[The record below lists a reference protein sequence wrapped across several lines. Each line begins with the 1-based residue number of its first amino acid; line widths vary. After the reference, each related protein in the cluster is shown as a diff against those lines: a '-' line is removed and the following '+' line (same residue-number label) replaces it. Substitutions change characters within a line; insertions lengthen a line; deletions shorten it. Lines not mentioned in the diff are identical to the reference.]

1 MTQPKPST
9 DTRDAQEFVSA
20 VANEIEER
28 GYPTLA
34 NAMRASMPDSDV
46 TSIGGGTFGAER
58 VAEAIATSVVTHIKE
73 ELSKGGAKK

>member
-20 VANEIEER
+20 VADEIEAS

-34 NAMRASMPDSDV
+34 NAMRSSMPDADP
-46 TSIGGGTFGAER
+46 TNIGGGTFSAEN
-58 VAEAIATSVVTHIKE
+58 VAGAIATSVIDYIRDEV
-73 ELSKGGAKK
+73 SKSKK